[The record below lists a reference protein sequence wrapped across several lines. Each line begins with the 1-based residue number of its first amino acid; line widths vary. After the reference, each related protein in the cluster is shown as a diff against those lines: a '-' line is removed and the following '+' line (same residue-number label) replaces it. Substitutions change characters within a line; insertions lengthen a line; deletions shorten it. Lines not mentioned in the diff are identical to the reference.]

1 LKKKPIERL
10 GSKGADEIKKH
21 DFFKDID
28 FVKLLKKEIEP
39 PFVRFF
45 FNFLKIPLIV
55 RKYF

>member
-45 FNFLKIPLIV
+45 FNF
-55 RKYF
+55 